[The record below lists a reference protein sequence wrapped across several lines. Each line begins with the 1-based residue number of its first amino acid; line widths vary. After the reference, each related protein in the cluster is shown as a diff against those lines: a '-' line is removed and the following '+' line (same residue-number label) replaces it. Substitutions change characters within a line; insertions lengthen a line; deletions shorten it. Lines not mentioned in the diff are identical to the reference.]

1 MHELFTATA
10 VRDAPETAQ
19 AAAPAP
25 EPIIVVGAARM
36 DRPPRGGTLCWYCAH
51 AFEGRAYPMPIKYDD
66 KRDLFYVTGA
76 FCGFPCMKRFN
87 SERDSY
93 LKHTNATTISLFVKR
108 CLGRVTPV
116 RSAPPRCALAA
127 FGGTMSIAQFRG
139 ATENWQ
145 IVPPKMVSV
154 DTVVAEQRSCR
165 VKPKAANLATAVDF
179 KDVQVK
185 NETLKLRRHKPLQK
199 DRNALERTMG
209 INQLLQL

>member
-1 MHELFTATA
+1 MHELFRLPD
-10 VRDAPETAQ
+10 VRDAVVPQQPQPDTV
-19 AAAPAP
+19 
-25 EPIIVVGAARM
+25 IVVGSARM
-36 DRPPRGGTLCWYCAH
+36 DRPPRAGTLCWYCAH
-51 AFEGRAYPMPIKYDD
+51 PFEGRAYPMPIKYDD
-66 KRDLFYVTGA
+66 RRDLFYVTGA

-93 LKHTNATTISLFVKR
+93 LKNVNATTISLFVKR

-139 ATENWQ
+139 ATQNWQ

-154 DTVVAEQRSCR
+154 DTVVEHQRNSR

>member
-1 MHELFTATA
+1 MHELFRLPD
-10 VRDAPETAQ
+10 VRDALPQPPPKAESV
-19 AAAPAP
+19 
-25 EPIIVVGAARM
+25 IVVGSARM

-51 AFEGRAYPMPIKYDD
+51 PFEGRAYPMPIKYDD
-66 KRDLFYVTGA
+66 RRDLFYVTGA

-139 ATENWQ
+139 ATQNWQ

-154 DTVVAEQRSCR
+154 DTVVEHQRNSR
-165 VKPKAANLATAVDF
+165 VKPKPANLTTAVDF